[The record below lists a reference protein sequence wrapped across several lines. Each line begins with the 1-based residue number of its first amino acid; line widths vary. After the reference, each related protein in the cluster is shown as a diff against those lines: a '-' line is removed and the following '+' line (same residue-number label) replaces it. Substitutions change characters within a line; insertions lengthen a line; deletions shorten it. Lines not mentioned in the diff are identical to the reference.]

1 VIVPI
6 VSVFA
11 TNKSKVLPRVIVPRT
26 QIRQQFHILRQTITN
41 LCNRR
46 VIYLPFSR
54 KLKVNA
60 TSAQEIRAFLQ
71 TASRDGAVW
80 LCEPEQLLSLKLLGA
95 DKLLRGQSLEQTG
108 KELVKLQS
116 WLQYNTRDII
126 DESDEVLHTKQ
137 QVIYTVGKQKNLDA
151 APWRWELIQR
161 LLSLLASSLFQRK
174 YSHGLL
180 SANIM
185 EEHGRKEAFPVIKN
199 TQMSAQIIHDTIER
213 SIVNN
218 EWAIRP
224 SIIGLA
230 LELVIKSTFSRD
242 VYEALRDQCPETQSS
257 ILDTLLLLRGMLQ
270 NGIMLHALKDK
281 RYRVNYGLDLTRSL
295 LAVPFRAKDLPS
307 PRSEF
312 GHPDLTILLTC
323 LSYYYG
329 GLDVEMIKLT
339 LRQLLKSGTPELTY
353 AEWLYPCRS
362 DIPGQLHSLKALNM
376 QDEKM
381 LERSLFP
388 FLKYNKLFIDS
399 YLNWFVF
406 PKQAKEFPSR
416 LSSSGWDLASKKAN
430 LSTGFSGTNDGRFLL
445 PTTVVQL
452 DRQAQLHT
460 NAKVLS
466 YLLQEENSKVH
477 VFSYD
482 NDSSTLLAEI
492 LGLNPRPTVVLDVG
506 AQILDRS
513 NREFSRIWL
522 ESYKDHPN
530 IKAII
535 FFEQDEL
542 VVMTPDGLV
551 QSLMD
556 SPYSE
561 RLDQCLVYLDD
572 AHTRGTDLR
581 LSDVL
586 AVVTLGPKLTKDK
599 LVQGTYALRN
609 FSASV
614 LKLNL

>member
-1 VIVPI
+1 
-6 VSVFA
+6 
-11 TNKSKVLPRVIVPRT
+11 VPRT
-26 QIRQQFHILRQTITN
+26 QIKQQFHILRQTITN

-54 KLKVNA
+54 KLQVNA
-60 TSAQEIRAFLQ
+60 ASAQQIRSFLQ
-71 TASRDGAVW
+71 AASGDGAVW
-80 LCEPEQLLSLKLLGA
+80 LCEPEQLLSLKLLGP
-95 DKLLRGQSLEQTG
+95 DKLLRGQSLEQIG
-108 KELVKLQS
+108 KELVSLQIWLQS
-116 WLQYNTRDII
+116 STRDII
-126 DESDEVLHTKQ
+126 DESDDVLHTKQ
-137 QVIYTVGKQKNLDA
+137 QVIYTVGQQKDLDA
-151 APWRWELIQR
+151 APWRWEVIQK
-161 LLSLLASSLFQRK
+161 LLSLLASHLSQQRNETDF
-174 YSHGLL
+174 SSTTIVERNGH
-180 SANIM
+180 
-185 EEHGRKEAFPVIKN
+185 REAFPFIKHFQNNDSTQVIYRIVEK
-199 TQMSAQIIHDTIER
+199 
-213 SIVNN
+213 SIVDN
-218 EWAIRP
+218 EWSIKP
-224 SIIGLA
+224 SLIDLA
-230 LELVIKSTFSRD
+230 LQLVTKSPFPGD
-242 VYEALRDQCPETQSS
+242 IYEIFQEQCPELQSPT
-257 ILDTLLLLRGMLQ
+257 LQTLLLLRGMLQ
-270 NGIMLHALKDK
+270 NGILLYALKDK

-329 GLDVEMIKLT
+329 GLEDEMVKFT

-353 AEWLYPCRS
+353 AEWLRPCRS
-362 DIPGQLHSLKALNM
+362 DIPGQLHSLKAVNM

-406 PKQAKEFPSR
+406 PKQAKEFPTK
-416 LSSSGWDLASKKAN
+416 LSSSGWDLASTKPN
-430 LSTGFSGTNDGRFLL
+430 LSMGFSGTNDGRFLL
-445 PTTVVQL
+445 PTTIVQF
-452 DRQAQLHT
+452 DRPAQLHT

-466 YLLQEENSKVH
+466 YLLQEDNSKVH
-477 VFSYD
+477 VFSYP
-482 NDSSTLLAEI
+482 NDSSILLAEV
-492 LGLNPRPTVVLDVG
+492 LSLTPRPTVLLDVG

-522 ESYKDHPN
+522 GCYKDHPS

-542 VVMTPDGLV
+542 VVMTPDGFV
-551 QSLMD
+551 QSLMG

-581 LSDVL
+581 LPDAL
-586 AVVTLGPKLTKDK
+586 AVVTLGPKLMKDK
-599 LVQGTYALRN
+599 LVQGP
-609 FSASV
+609 
-614 LKLNL
+614 